1 MHVKPLHPAQRPAL
15 RAAYPAVWLLQR
27 KGRNLRSE
35 ARALLRDL
43 LAGYLGKAPDQVTL
57 HFVEGQAPM
66 VATNWQ
72 GMRLAISMS
81 YSQDLALI
89 ALCAGAGIGVDVT
102 EIATIPD
109 WAQVAQLYLGPEA
122 VARLA
127 ALDMASRDKMFALAW
142 AELEARGKCLGLGLQ
157 EWSSARQ
164 QRLQQPSIEV
174 STGELR
180 GFRSGL
186 AYAVARD
193 STMWHP
199 QRPDS
204 FNKRIACSSSTCS
217 NDR

>member
-1 MHVKPLHPAQRPAL
+1 MRVAPMHPAQRPAL
-15 RAAYPAVWLLQR
+15 RAAHPSVWLLQR
-27 KGRNLRSE
+27 QGRNLRGE

-43 LAGYLGKAPDQVTL
+43 LAGYLGQAPDQVAL
-57 HFVEGQAPM
+57 HFVEGQPPF
-66 VATNWQ
+66 VAANWQ

-102 EIATIPD
+102 EMAPMPD
-109 WAQVAQLYLGPEA
+109 WAQVARLYLGPEA

-127 ALDMASRDKMFALAW
+127 ALDIVARDKMFALAW

-174 STGELR
+174 STGELD

-186 AYAVARD
+186 AYA
-193 STMWHP
+193 
-199 QRPDS
+199 
-204 FNKRIACSSSTCS
+204 IALAPSAP
-217 NDR
+217 